1 MLNKYG
7 PVETYMKKVKISF
20 SLAFVVM
27 VLVLSSC
34 NDDETKSKTDYLT
47 SGSWSFSAVAYRM
60 ENGTEIDMSDEFM
73 SDCEKDNV
81 ITFLAN
87 GTYTS
92 DAGADDCDGDST
104 DETGTWAW
112 TENETV
118 LAITS
123 DGDTSELELISINSS
138 QMKYSV
144 GKMDYDSNGDGIEDS
159 EVTIVFTLK
168 AN

>member
-1 MLNKYG
+1 
-7 PVETYMKKVKISF
+7 MKKITFIF

-27 VLVLSSC
+27 TLVFSSC

-60 ENGTEIDMSDEFM
+60 DNGAEMDVSDEFLA
-73 SDCEKDNV
+73 DCEKDNI
-81 ITFLAN
+81 ITFLTN

-92 DAGADDCDGDST
+92 DAGADDCDGDSP

-112 TENETV
+112 KENETV
-118 LAITS
+118 LAVTS
-123 DGDTSELELISINSS
+123 DGDTSELELISITSS
-138 QMKYSV
+138 QMRYSV